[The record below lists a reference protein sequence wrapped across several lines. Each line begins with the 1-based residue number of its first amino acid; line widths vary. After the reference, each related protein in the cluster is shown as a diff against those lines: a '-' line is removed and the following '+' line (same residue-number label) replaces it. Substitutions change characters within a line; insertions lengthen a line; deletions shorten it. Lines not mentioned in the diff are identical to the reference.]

1 MRLSPLFDFSYS
13 SFFISM
19 LSTFLEVLSG
29 CHVADRRRLFTSLP
43 TSFGIILD
51 SNTTALGLMKREK

>member
-1 MRLSPLFDFSYS
+1 MHEIKPFIRSRPSI
-13 SFFISM
+13 FISM

-43 TSFGIILD
+43 TSFWIILD
-51 SNTTALGLMKREK
+51 SNTTVLGLMKREK